1 MKVSVK
7 VLTAKILFAKELVGG
22 KKEPEYGICRV
33 QCFIEGRRNHSKLL
47 DSLNKLEI
55 ATSMRVKFV
64 EVLCAY
70 TESVKMEA
78 SEITDDLIDFEVIF
92 EENPADGNEVKE

>member
-33 QCFIEGRRNHSKLL
+33 QCFIEGRKNKTKLL
-47 DSLNKLEI
+47 DSLNKLGI
-55 ATSMRVKFV
+55 ATNMRVSFV
-64 EVLCAY
+64 EVLCAF
-70 TESVKMEA
+70 TETVKKES
-78 SEITDDLIDFEVIF
+78 SEITDGLLNFEIIF
-92 EENPADGNEVKE
+92 EENPADRNEVKE

>member
-22 KKEPEYGICRV
+22 KKEPEFGICRV
-33 QCFIEGRRNHSKLL
+33 KCFIEGKRNKTKLL

-55 ATSMRVKFV
+55 AKKMQVNFA
-64 EVLCAY
+64 EVLCAF
-70 TESVKMEA
+70 TETVKKEA
-78 SEITDDLIDFEVIF
+78 SEITGDLIDFEVIF

>member
-22 KKEPEYGICRV
+22 KKEPEFGICRV
-33 QCFIEGRRNHSKLL
+33 QCFIERMNKTTLL

-55 ATSMRVKFV
+55 VKKMRVNFV
-64 EVLCAY
+64 EVLYAF
-70 TESVKMEA
+70 TETVKKEA